1 MNIYQ
6 KQRGFSLFLV
16 LILMLVIALLV
27 IVTSQSAN
35 TELRISSNEADR
47 KYAMSLA
54 ENGLNAAEEKL
65 NELANGIAAAS
76 ASAASA
82 SATSTGSSNKN
93 KSVVF
98 TANCEN
104 GLCLPAEG
112 TFETKD
118 SEKPFEFGSG
128 KATIAAWERCANNP
142 SNSSTN
148 DCQGKT
154 VIDKAVCEKAKTCI
168 ADEGSNAHYI
178 IEYLGSRKDK
188 DDYTVYSY
196 FRVTSRAYGKNTDTV
211 VTLQSYVELHSE

>member
-54 ENGLNAAEEKL
+54 ENGLNAAEEKI

-104 GLCLPAEG
+104 GLCLPAKG

-118 SEKPFEFGSG
+118 SEKPFEFGSVE
-128 KATIAAWERCANNP
+128 ATIAAWERCANNP

-168 ADEGSNAHYI
+168 ADGGGNAHYI

-196 FRVTSRAYGKNTDTV
+196 FRVTSRAYGKNADTV

>member
-54 ENGLNAAEEKL
+54 ENGLNAAEEKI
-65 NELANGIAAAS
+65 NELANGIA
-76 ASAASA
+76 AASA

-98 TANCEN
+98 TANCKN

-128 KATIAAWERCANNP
+128 KATIAAWERCADNP
-142 SNSSTN
+142 SNSSTD

-154 VIDKAVCEKAKTCI
+154 VIDKVACEKAKTCI

-196 FRVTSRAYGKNTDTV
+196 FRVTSRAYGKNADTV

>member
-93 KSVVF
+93 KSVVC

>member
-154 VIDKAVCEKAKTCI
+154 VIDKAVCDNGSVAY
-168 ADEGSNAHYI
+168 DEEI
-178 IEYLGSRKDK
+178 QE
-188 DDYTVYSY
+188 T
-196 FRVTSRAYGKNTDTV
+196 
-211 VTLQSYVELHSE
+211 

>member
-54 ENGLNAAEEKL
+54 ENGLNAAEEKI

>member
-65 NELANGIAAAS
+65 NELANGIA
-76 ASAASA
+76 AASA

>member
-1 MNIYQ
+1 
-6 KQRGFSLFLV
+6 
-16 LILMLVIALLV
+16 MLVIALLV

-98 TANCEN
+98 TANCDN

-112 TFETKD
+112 
-118 SEKPFEFGSG
+118 
-128 KATIAAWERCANNP
+128 CANNP

>member
-54 ENGLNAAEEKL
+54 ENGLNAAEEKI
-65 NELANGIAAAS
+65 NELANGIA
-76 ASAASA
+76 AASA

-98 TANCEN
+98 TANCKN

-118 SEKPFEFGSG
+118 SEKPFEFASG
-128 KATIAAWERCANNP
+128 KATIAAWERCADNP
-142 SNSSTN
+142 SNSSTD

-154 VIDKAVCEKAKTCI
+154 VIDKVACEKAKTCI

-196 FRVTSRAYGKNTDTV
+196 FRVTSRAYGKNADTV

>member
-1 MNIYQ
+1 
-6 KQRGFSLFLV
+6 
-16 LILMLVIALLV
+16 MLVIALLV

-65 NELANGIAAAS
+65 NELANGIA
-76 ASAASA
+76 AASA

>member
-54 ENGLNAAEEKL
+54 ENGLNAAEEKI
-65 NELANGIAAAS
+65 NELANGIA
-76 ASAASA
+76 AASA

-98 TANCEN
+98 TANCKN

-128 KATIAAWERCANNP
+128 KATIAAWERCADNP
-142 SNSSTN
+142 SNSSTDN
-148 DCQGKT
+148 CQGKT
-154 VIDKAVCEKAKTCI
+154 VIDKVACEKAKTCI

-196 FRVTSRAYGKNTDTV
+196 FRVTSRAYGKNADTV

>member
-54 ENGLNAAEEKL
+54 ENGLNAAEEKI

-76 ASAASA
+76 AATASA

-128 KATIAAWERCANNP
+128 KATIAAWERCADNP
-142 SNSSTN
+142 SNSSTDN
-148 DCQGKT
+148 CQGKT
-154 VIDKAVCEKAKTCI
+154 VIDKVACEKAKTCI
-168 ADEGSNAHYI
+168 ADKGGNAHYI

>member
-1 MNIYQ
+1 
-6 KQRGFSLFLV
+6 
-16 LILMLVIALLV
+16 MLVIALLV

>member
-1 MNIYQ
+1 
-6 KQRGFSLFLV
+6 
-16 LILMLVIALLV
+16 MLVIALLV

-54 ENGLNAAEEKL
+54 ENGLNAAEEKI

-98 TANCEN
+98 TANCKN
-104 GLCLPAEG
+104 GLCLPAKG

-118 SEKPFEFGSG
+118 SEKPFEFGSDE
-128 KATIAAWERCANNP
+128 ATIAAWERCADNP

-168 ADEGSNAHYI
+168 PDEGGKAHYI

-196 FRVTSRAYGKNTDTV
+196 FRVTSRAYGKNADTV

>member
-6 KQRGFSLFLV
+6 KQQGFSLFLV

-65 NELANGIAAAS
+65 NELANGIT
-76 ASAASA
+76 AASA
-82 SATSTGSSNKN
+82 SATSTGSSNK
-93 KSVVF
+93 SVVF
-98 TANCEN
+98 TANCKN

-128 KATIAAWERCANNP
+128 KATIAAWERCADDP
-142 SNSSTN
+142 GNSSTN

-154 VIDKAVCEKAKTCI
+154 VIDKAVCVKANTCI
-168 ADEGSNAHYI
+168 ADGGGNAHYI

-188 DDYTVYSY
+188 DDYTAYSY
-196 FRVTSRAYGKNTDTV
+196 FRVTSRAYGKNADTM

>member
-1 MNIYQ
+1 
-6 KQRGFSLFLV
+6 
-16 LILMLVIALLV
+16 MLVIALLV

-54 ENGLNAAEEKL
+54 ENGLNAAEEKI

-98 TANCEN
+98 TANCKN

-128 KATIAAWERCANNP
+128 KATIAAWERCADNP
-142 SNSSTN
+142 SNSSTD

-154 VIDKAVCEKAKTCI
+154 VIDKVACEKAKTCI

-196 FRVTSRAYGKNTDTV
+196 FRVTSRAYGKNADTV